1 MKQPEPYILEGEIR
15 EPGSKTSTQLRDTL
29 RIPAVLY
36 GPKID
41 NNIHFSVNEADLD
54 KILAV
59 SQTKLQLL
67 TINGKEYKTLLK
79 KVEYDPITDR
89 ALHADFYVL
98 DPETPVK
105 LSVPIRLKGIA
116 KGVRDS
122 GGRIFQ
128 PLRIVRI
135 NVVPDKIPAL
145 FELDISNL
153 GIGDSLNVSE
163 LDLEGIE
170 PLDEQTR
177 TIVTISPP
185 KSDKVFTSAL
195 EEDDELEEAIA
206 GAEEAAEGEEA
217 APEAG
222 ESEEAGE
229 PKG

>member
-229 PKG
+229 PKE